1 MNTVR
6 VSISVSGTDDNGN
19 SRSFNGSGTIA
30 CTQALAGDI
39 EATTSQVK
47 INDSNAGDAYPSF
60 IYLENH
66 GSVDVAIGTKEVN
79 GVTRSL
85 VVPPDAAIF
94 ITTSPFGS
102 TITLDVRVWTYS
114 GTAEVHYILFY

>member
-19 SRSFNGSGTIA
+19 ARSFNGSGSIA
-30 CTQALAGDI
+30 CSQALAGDLL
-39 EATTSQVK
+39 ATTSQVK

-66 GSVDVAIGTKEVN
+66 GTVDVAIGTKEVN
-79 GVTRSL
+79 GETRSL

-94 ITTSPFGS
+94 ITTAPLES
-102 TITLDVRVWTYS
+102 TTTLDVRVWTDS
-114 GTAEVHYILFY
+114 GTSEVHYILFY